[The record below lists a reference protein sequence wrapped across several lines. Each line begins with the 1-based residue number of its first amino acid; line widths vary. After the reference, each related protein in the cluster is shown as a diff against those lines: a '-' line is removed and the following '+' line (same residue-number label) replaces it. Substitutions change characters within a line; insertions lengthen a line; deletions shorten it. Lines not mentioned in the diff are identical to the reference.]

1 VIAEHQ
7 TRLLNGDYT
16 PWEHP
21 CHATDS
27 YYNISDMGEEDG
39 DAGGGY
45 GDGGSTGLSP
55 SYPNYHPSCNHASLL
70 FLFDLY
76 KAS

>member
-1 VIAEHQ
+1 
-7 TRLLNGDYT
+7 
-16 PWEHP
+16 
-21 CHATDS
+21 
-27 YYNISDMGEEDG
+27 MGEEDG